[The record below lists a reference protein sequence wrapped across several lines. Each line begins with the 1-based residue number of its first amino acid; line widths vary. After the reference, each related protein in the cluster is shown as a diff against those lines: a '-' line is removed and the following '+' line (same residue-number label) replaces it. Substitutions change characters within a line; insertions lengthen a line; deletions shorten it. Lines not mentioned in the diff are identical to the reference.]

1 LEAPKQN
8 QFKVKTAAKGIDH
21 TVPGS
26 LQSAQ
31 LGSSRPAKASLAL
44 FYLKYRDT
52 EQKFGTGAY
61 LKGVELL
68 NYTEPVNFILE
79 QY

>member
-8 QFKVKTAAKGIDH
+8 QFKVKAAAKGIDH

-31 LGSSRPAKASLAL
+31 LDSSRPAKASLAL
-44 FYLKYRDT
+44 LIQSILIQNR
-52 EQKFGTGAY
+52 
-61 LKGVELL
+61 
-68 NYTEPVNFILE
+68 NLE
-79 QY
+79 QARI